1 MVLMQLVCK
10 KTLHLR
16 ENIESLDAINKKHR
30 NHCAR

>member
-16 ENIESLDAINKKHR
+16 EIIESKDAINKKHR
-30 NHCAR
+30 NYSAR

>member
-16 ENIESLDAINKKHR
+16 EIIESKDAVNKKHSDNCSR
-30 NHCAR
+30 

>member
-16 ENIESLDAINKKHR
+16 EIIESTDAINKKHS